1 MLNLCLQ
8 NSVLDLVYNFSA
20 IIIIT
25 ELDDW
30 IGALICINRMKL
42 DEEDEDEEKESLI
55 KSGVLD
61 QVELE
66 YN

>member
-30 IGALICINRMKL
+30 IGALICINRVKL
-42 DEEDEDEEKESLI
+42 DEEDEDEEKESLS

-61 QVELE
+61 
-66 YN
+66 